1 MVIARRPIDPLTI
14 GTPYREDR
22 PNLSGDVKRSQ
33 AMFGITLSSLTFVSA
48 LGCGLIGGVFFAFS
62 TFVMRGLNQL
72 PAPQG
77 IAAMQSINI
86 TVINA
91 WFMVPFFG
99 TAVACIALIV
109 AGLRRWGEPG
119 ALLLLLGG
127 ALYLVGMVVTIACNV
142 PRNDALAVV
151 DPNSIEGAAQWERY
165 VPEWTVWNTVRMA
178 ASLGAAAALIA
189 AFIAARGEAPV
200 AMLSGLGD
208 VAGGE
213 R

>member
-1 MVIARRPIDPLTI
+1 MVTI
-14 GTPYREDR
+14 PGLIGPAIMRDLYRKDR
-22 PNLSGDVKRSQ
+22 PYLLGDVKRSR
-33 AMFGITLSSLTFVSA
+33 AMFGVTLSGLTFVSA

-62 TFVMRGLNQL
+62 TVVMRGLNRL

-77 IAAMQSINI
+77 IAAMQGIN
-86 TVINA
+86 VAVLNG

-99 TAVACIALIV
+99 TAVACIVLIV
-109 AGLRRWGEPG
+109 AGLRRWDEPG

-127 ALYLVGMVVTIACNV
+127 AFYIVGMVVTIACNV

-151 DPNSIEGAAQWERY
+151 DPNSIEGAALWARY
-165 VPEWTVWNTVRMA
+165 VPEWTSWNTVRMA
-178 ASLGAAAALIA
+178 ASLAAAAALTA
-189 AFIAARGEAPV
+189 AFIVARGAAPA
-200 AMLSGLGD
+200 AMLAGLGD